1 MKRRIVG
8 IAGITAALIAGIL
21 FAPKPAAA
29 QQQDYYTYVS
39 YWAVPRAQWA
49 AFEKQLDSGNAMQQ
63 KLVADGTLVAWGNDE
78 IRVHQEDGWT
88 HETWMMANSRANL
101 LKALEAEWSTA
112 TNANYVSATKHVD
125 YFLHTLAHSGKTA
138 TSSSGYMRVAIYQA
152 KPGSA
157 ELLEHLL
164 MSQVKPMLDSAI
176 SKGTLLMYN
185 IDTEE
190 IHTDPMGAYDLA
202 MLFPDGAAMDKFYA
216 DFAETMKANPAFG
229 DLFNS
234 LTVTEAHRDS
244 LSRAVNFQHQ

>member
-8 IAGITAALIAGIL
+8 ILGMAAALIAGIL

-29 QQQDYYTYVS
+29 QQDYYTYVS

-49 AFEKQLDSGNAMQQ
+49 AFEQQLASGDAMQQ
-63 KLVADGTLVAWGNDE
+63 KLVADGTLVAWGSDE

-101 LKALEAEWSTA
+101 LKALETEWSTA

-125 YFLHTLAHSGKTA
+125 YFLYTLAHGGKT
-138 TSSSGYMRVAIYQA
+138 SSGASGYMRVAIYQA
-152 KPGSA
+152 KPGSDEA
-157 ELLEHLL
+157 LSNLLLK
-164 MSQVKPMLDSAI
+164 QIKPFLDDAI
-176 SKGTLLMYN
+176 AKGTLLMYN

-202 MLFPDGAAMDKFYA
+202 MLFPDGAAMDRFYA
-216 DFAETMKANPAFG
+216 EYAAYGKAHPEIEQTTISA
-229 DLFNS
+229 
-234 LTVTEAHRDS
+234 TVLEAHRDS
-244 LSRAVNFQHQ
+244 LSRVVEYQHQ